1 MKQVNIKNGTYYFF
15 NDMINIKSF
24 DSNRIKI
31 DKTSYKN
38 ILIYYIEY
46 ITIKNLSYVKTNNVN
61 LLYLII
67 NKIDEYIEESNG
79 NKYLTLRQYLTLRN
93 YLDFLLKELWDKI
106 KDLMIKSI
114 TYTSG
119 DYDKKYM
126 KIKFNSDGNLL
137 FKKILKLYNLTIV
150 VRSVFEENKK
160 YYPQLF

>member
-1 MKQVNIKNGTYYFF
+1 MSRMKQINIKNGTYYFF

-46 ITIKNLSYVKTNNVN
+46 ITIKNLSYVKTNSVN

-79 NKYLTLRQYLTLRN
+79 NKYLTLRQYLTLKN
-93 YLDFLLKELWDKI
+93 YLDFLLKSIKNCGIKLKI
-106 KDLMIKSI
+106 
-114 TYTSG
+114 
-119 DYDKKYM
+119 
-126 KIKFNSDGNLL
+126 
-137 FKKILKLYNLTIV
+137 
-150 VRSVFEENKK
+150 
-160 YYPQLF
+160 